1 MNGKGIS
8 MRFMLM
14 VFNLYGMVIGM
25 AEDMQS
31 LVGGMVVWRKVYA
44 CFLDAVN
51 FVNGNS
57 YADLE
62 QEVISCWRIEQCSE
76 LSAVS
81 AFFVLFMLMEMDG
94 AVFLGC
100 IMLANICIWIYCG
113 DECGYSGLA
122 VADEYDQLM
131 FDIMKDK
138 CSKCL
143 SGCKFRNNVGNF
155 GGFFF
160 INKFLQ

>member
-1 MNGKGIS
+1 MC
-8 MRFMLM
+8 FMLM

-25 AEDMQS
+25 VEDLQS
-31 LVGGMVVWRKVYA
+31 LVGGMVVWCKVYV
-44 CFLDAVN
+44 CFLDVVN

-57 YADLE
+57 DVDLE
-62 QEVISCWRIEQCSE
+62 QEVISCWCIEQCSE
-76 LSAVS
+76 LSVVS
-81 AFFVLFMLMEMDG
+81 VFFVLFMLMEMDG
-94 AVFLGC
+94 VVFLGC
-100 IMLANICIWIYCG
+100 IMLVNICIWIYCG
-113 DECGYSGLA
+113 DECGYYGL
-122 VADEYDQLM
+122 VVVDEYDQLM

-143 SGCKFRNNVGNF
+143 SGCKFCNNVGNF